1 MDSCDYLS
9 DVLDDFYVVA
19 DAMGENLTRA
29 LINQNVGHL
38 PYVLHAYRKLIEA
51 FNHYFSEISAAMED
65 FLKNLTVIF
74 KRKDDLPRPCRSGP
88 RVTKLRRH
96 GIPWFTS
103 GFT

>member
-9 DVLDDFYVVA
+9 DVLDDFDVVA
-19 DAMGENLTRA
+19 DAMGEDFTQA
-29 LINQNVGHL
+29 LIAQNVGRL

-51 FNHYFSEISAAMED
+51 FNRYFSEISATMDD

-74 KRKDDLPRPCRSGP
+74 KRKDDLPRPCRFGP

-96 GIPWFTS
+96 GIPWYTS

>member
-9 DVLDDFYVVA
+9 DVLDDFDVVA
-19 DAMGENLTRA
+19 DAMGEDFT
-29 LINQNVGHL
+29 
-38 PYVLHAYRKLIEA
+38 KLIEA
-51 FNHYFSEISAAMED
+51 FNRYFSEISATMDD

-74 KRKDDLPRPCRSGP
+74 KRKDDLPRPCRFGP

-96 GIPWFTS
+96 GIPWYTS

>member
-1 MDSCDYLS
+1 MDSCDYLL
-9 DVLDDFYVVA
+9 DVLDDFY
-19 DAMGENLTRA
+19 
-29 LINQNVGHL
+29 
-38 PYVLHAYRKLIEA
+38 
-51 FNHYFSEISAAMED
+51 MED
-65 FLKNLTVIF
+65 FLKNLTVTF